1 MKANK
6 WKVWITAVLVL
17 LAAGGYGM
25 HRLNQQAESVGRV
38 FFSTEQEAA
47 EEGRKETF
55 SEPFLS
61 IEEPSDTGSEPLA
74 SSVNRESEG
83 AETVFV
89 YVCGQVKQA
98 GVYELAAGSRIVHA
112 VEAAGGFLET
122 AAKEYWNLAALVEDG
137 MKIAIPTVEEVAEHP
152 YGLPETEPKAVS
164 EAALSDGRIRLN
176 LADAELL
183 QTLPGIGEAK
193 AEDIIA
199 YREEH
204 GGFTSIE
211 EIMEIS
217 GIKEAVFEKIK
228 DKITVD

>member
-6 WKVWITAVLVL
+6 WKMWITAVLVL

-25 HRLNQQAESVGRV
+25 HRLNQQAEIVGRV
-38 FFSTEQEAA
+38 VFVTEQEAA

-61 IEEPSDTGSEPLA
+61 IEEPSDTSG
-74 SSVNRESEG
+74 NRESEA

-122 AAKEYWNLAALVEDG
+122 AAKEYWNLAAFVEDG

-152 YGLPETEPKAVS
+152 YGLPETEAKTVS
-164 EAALSDGRIRLN
+164 EAVLSDGRIRLN

-193 AEDIIA
+193 AADIVA

-228 DKITVD
+228 EKITVD